1 MTGHSPPGQ
10 LIKLG
15 STAAVF
21 LMQWLLQARRAA
33 ALNKVPVQHPLP
45 KLLETTYHAHPY
57 TICTSVA
64 FGFDQFLTPQLIITY
79 PHPHHILKLLTYPD
93 SPRDFWVQPLFI
105 QAIATPLL
113 PHPRLTTPRPHMQ
126 LLNPVHI
133 DDHR

>member
-93 SPRDFWVQPLFI
+93 ISRLPTRFLGSNPFHPSNRDTAASTS
-105 QAIATPLL
+105 QA
-113 PHPRLTTPRPHMQ
+113 
-126 LLNPVHI
+126 
-133 DDHR
+133 DDSKASHAIT